1 MQNLKNYAEFKNR
14 SEGDITKLANSLLWE
29 ALTKEMLVRYTKP
42 YLETLGTKNE
52 SIFVKDKENE
62 RIYEIMLQNFE
73 LYCTGDKRND
83 CEHTRYAWAISEL
96 GKLIDFKKDIVRGNW
111 DPNVRFVSGV
121 ELKSDVLNEKE
132 QETESKAR
140 L

>member
-83 CEHTRYAWAISEL
+83 CE
-96 GKLIDFKKDIVRGNW
+96 
-111 DPNVRFVSGV
+111 
-121 ELKSDVLNEKE
+121 
-132 QETESKAR
+132 
-140 L
+140 